1 MFVLLELE
9 ADGEAVVDDGF
20 GELAAGER
28 GVVGRDGFENVA
40 LLAGSEWVNPRK
52 KHFALAM
59 DFLELRLGP
68 FVIFAGSDDAFDFV
82 GGAEVCEIAFEV
94 TFVLAATG
102 AFEIHN
108 AMDARIDGSDVVRT
122 AGFEE
127 HGEASIAEGGH

>member
-9 ADGEAVVDDGF
+9 ADGEAVVDNCF

-40 LLAGSEWVNPRK
+40 LLVGSEWVNPRK

-68 FVIFAGSDDAFDFV
+68 VVIFAGADDAFDFV
-82 GGAEVCEIAFEV
+82 GGAEVCKIAFEV
-94 TFVLAATG
+94 PFVLAATG
-102 AFEIHN
+102 ALEIDN
-108 AMDARIDGSDVVRT
+108 AMYASVDHTDVMC
-122 AGFEE
+122 AASFQQY
-127 HGEASIAEGGH
+127 GETLIA

>member
-94 TFVLAATG
+94 PFVLAATG

-122 AGFEE
+122 AGF
-127 HGEASIAEGGH
+127 